1 MGHDDEP
8 CDDTVLYS
16 LVAIREATSEGS
28 GEGTIKMDVLTRGG
42 VVSRIAITGL
52 TLGKFLDAALAGL
65 AEGVN
70 Q

>member
-1 MGHDDEP
+1 
-8 CDDTVLYS
+8 
-16 LVAIREATSEGS
+16 
-28 GEGTIKMDVLTRGG
+28 MDVLTRGG
-42 VVSRIAITGL
+42 AVRRIAITGL

>member
-1 MGHDDEP
+1 VGHDDEQ

-28 GEGTIKMDVLTRGG
+28 GEGTLKMDVLTRGG
-42 VVSRIAITGL
+42 AVHRIAITGL
-52 TLGKFLDAALAGL
+52 TLGKVMDAAMAGL